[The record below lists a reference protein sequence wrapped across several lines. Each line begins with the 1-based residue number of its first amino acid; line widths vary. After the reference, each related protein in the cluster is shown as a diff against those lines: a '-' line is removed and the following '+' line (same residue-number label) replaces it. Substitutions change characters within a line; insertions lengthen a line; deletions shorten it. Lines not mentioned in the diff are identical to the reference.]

1 MFTQQCRTTSKA
13 ICEFSKVTH
22 KEQEIDIFMYGT
34 GSQHFQKTSLIRI
47 FFGFGKV
54 YLFVFLEVALVVVH
68 DERAFGFNA
77 RLSIVFRVQ

>member
-1 MFTQQCRTTSKA
+1 
-13 ICEFSKVTH
+13 
-22 KEQEIDIFMYGT
+22 MYGT

-77 RLSIVFRVQ
+77 RLSIAFRVQ